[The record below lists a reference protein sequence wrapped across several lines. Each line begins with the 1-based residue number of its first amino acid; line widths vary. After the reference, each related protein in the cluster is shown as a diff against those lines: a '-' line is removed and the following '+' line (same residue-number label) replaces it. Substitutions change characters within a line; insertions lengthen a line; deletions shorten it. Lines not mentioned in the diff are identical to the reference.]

1 MDSVGASEM
10 PLVLSLSALEH
21 LARPE
26 EAVADARQWNEYV
39 GVTGNTSPDDVTA
52 AVERAG
58 INPDFVSG
66 EAGAAG
72 SLAAIRQ
79 RFSTDRHVL
88 LGTGEDDRGISEALG
103 WEYLLIEDA
112 AERAGLKLVDEEHRD

>member
-1 MDSVGASEM
+1 M